1 MSKFISMF
9 SVLLIVGVAVAEAT
23 VDSVMVRQDWPWSKD
38 IVVQAVVSGA
48 GEGGVDLAVRAYD
61 GTTDLGEITSAA
73 ISSGSLFG
81 AKNGT
86 NSFAIDP
93 RKAFPNA
100 NTGLFAAFR
109 VEVSVTGEA
118 DPLIDRVEYRIIDL
132 ESPYAVKDLTRRDF
146 YEHPE
151 LYGAF
156 TKDYSTIGSGFVS
169 SLAANE
175 TFVWTGVNDNDAY
188 KTTKLVLKRI
198 PAGGVA
204 WTMGPSEDDS
214 DAKEAGS
221 WKSPSLGESRVE
233 VQLSKDYFIGVF
245 ELTQRQYE
253 LMTGER
259 PSYYTNMNIWATR
272 PVEQVALPY
281 SDFVAKIASLHDF
294 SLKIPTEAQ
303 WEFATRAGYSGA
315 GLPNG
320 KERTDANF
328 GELEGYSAAR
338 STTDRNT
345 AVKGTCTV
353 GVGCPNAFG
362 LFNTLGNV
370 TEWVAELP
378 HRDLAT
384 CYASKPKPVVDPQ
397 ITQAEIQGFANNGVL
412 KGGCYIQVGWSR
424 YAARY
429 SAPRGQV
436 LYSSQPVW
444 GWRVSMD
451 AE

>member
-1 MSKFISMF
+1 MKNLLAFGLVF
-9 SVLLIVGVAVAEAT
+9 TASVAFAEAK
-23 VDSVMVRQDWPWSKD
+23 VEKVLVHQQWPWSREVRVD
-38 IVVQAVVSGA
+38 FEMSGV
-48 GEGGVDLAVRAYD
+48 EGVGVDLAVEVKS
-61 GTTDLGEITSAA
+61 GGITLDTAA
-73 ISSGSLFG
+73 VSQAIVKGGFH
-81 AKNGT
+81 AVKNGYG
-86 NSFAIDP
+86 SFAFDP
-93 RKAFPNA
+93 AIAFA
-100 NTGLFAAFR
+100 TGTPSREL
-109 VEVSVTGEA
+109 SVKLTVAGAA
-118 DPLIDRVEYRIIDL
+118 DPLVDRVEYRIIDL
-132 ESPYAVKDLTRRDF
+132 EPPYAVKDLTRRDF
-146 YEHPE
+146 YDRPGV
-151 LYGAF
+151 YGAC
-156 TKDYSTIGSGFVS
+156 TSDYSTIGPDFVS

-328 GELEGYSAAR
+328 GELEGYSATR
-338 STTDRNT
+338 SSVDRNS
-345 AVKGTCTV
+345 ASGTCTV
-353 GVGCPNAFG
+353 GAGCPNAFG

-370 TEWVAELP
+370 TEWVAEEP
-378 HRDLAT
+378 RTDLAT
-384 CYASKPKPVVDPQ
+384 YYASNPKPVVDPQ
-397 ITQAEIQGFANNGVL
+397 ATQAETAKFGTKNGLL
-412 KGGCYIQVGWSR
+412 KGGNYTQIEWKR

-429 SAPRGQV
+429 STPKSQTQRF
-436 LYSSQPVW
+436 SQPMW
-444 GWRVSMD
+444 GWRVVMD
-451 AE
+451 AN